1 MIVIGAGAAGL
12 TAAGG
17 AAALGARVALLER
30 DRMGGECLNYGC
42 VPSKA
47 FLHVANLL
55 HTVRA
60 SRLASPQR
68 PSLETVM
75 DYVRRVQMRIAPHDS
90 VERMTGLGVEV
101 RRTGARLR
109 TRHEV
114 EAVATGNV
122 LRARHVV
129 IATGS
134 APVVL
139 DVPGLADAG
148 FLTNETVWSATRLPD
163 ALLVLGGGP
172 IGCELGQAFQ
182 RLGSAVTI
190 VNADAH
196 LLPREDADVAEV
208 LERRLMAEGVTVLN
222 HARATAVNRR
232 GHRTRVTI
240 ETTAIARAI
249 DVDAILVAAG
259 RRPRVNGLG
268 LDEVG
273 VTYDARGIHVDR
285 ACRTSVASIWAVG
298 DVTDTSRFTHW
309 GAHQARLVVRNALLP
324 GTAKDGRAW
333 LPWTTFT
340 QPEVA
345 RVGLA
350 EHEARAQGI
359 AYDVHRVPFE
369 DVDRAVCDG
378 ETEGFAKVLTR
389 KGGGRILGAA
399 VVHARAGELI
409 AEPALATRHGI
420 SLGALASMIHVY
432 PTLADVHGLV
442 ADRYLLGRL
451 ARWRPLLA
459 RWFAWR
465 R

>member
-1 MIVIGAGAAGL
+1 MERYDMVVIGAGAAGL

-30 DRMGGECLNYGC
+30 DRMGGDCLNYGC

-47 FLHVANLL
+47 LLHVANAAGR
-55 HTVRA
+55 VRT
-60 SRLASPQR
+60 R
-68 PSLETVM
+68 PNLDTVM
-75 DYVRRVQMRIAPHDS
+75 DYVRRAQMRIAPHDS
-90 VERMTGLGVEV
+90 VERMTELGVEV
-101 RRTGARLR
+101 RQTDARLR
-109 TRHEV
+109 SRHEV
-114 EAVATGNV
+114 DAVATGDV

-134 APVVL
+134 APVVPE
-139 DVPGLADAG
+139 VPGLAAAG
-148 FLTNETVWSATRLPD
+148 FLTNETVWRATRLPD
-163 ALLVLGGGP
+163 ALLVIGGGP

-190 VNADAH
+190 VNAAAH

-208 LERRLMAEGVTVLN
+208 LERRLIAEGVTIVN
-222 HARATAVNRR
+222 AAQATGVERR
-232 GHRTRVTI
+232 GARKRVII
-240 ETTAIARAI
+240 ETPVGARAI
-249 DVDAILVAAG
+249 DVDEILVAAG
-259 RRPRVNGLG
+259 RRPRLQGLG

-285 ACRTSVASIWAVG
+285 AGRTSVAGIWAVG
-298 DVTDTSRFTHW
+298 DVTATYRFTHW

-340 QPEVA
+340 QPEIA
-345 RVGLA
+345 RMGMS
-350 EHEARAQGI
+350 EDEARAQGL

-369 DVDRAVCDG
+369 EVDRAICDG
-378 ETEGFAKVLTR
+378 ETDGFGKVLTKR
-389 KGGGRILGAA
+389 GRGTILGAA
-399 VVHARAGELI
+399 IVHARAGELI
-409 AEPALATRHGI
+409 AELTLAKRHGI
-420 SLGALASMIHVY
+420 ALGALASMIHVY
-432 PTLADVHGLV
+432 PTLGDVHGLV
-442 ADRYLLGRL
+442 ADHYLLGRL